1 MAAATYES
9 SLLLRIILMA
19 FILSLNDTQ
28 LTHCKHARNHWAM
41 ASAESTMPRLG
52 TCRIDGEYMMQ
63 ISAKLASFVAA
74 AVYVQWC
81 AVFEGSV
88 THASKLFFILIPI
101 RLRHCAVLQLETWAI
116 QNTGPC
122 KTLVFDLFLNSDRLV
137 VIITNLRLV
146 AYYQLNFDRSCFFLY
161 DIVKRGVE
169 CIKKCL
175 AFPANFIIIISNG
188 RNTSC
193 WQEIGLNEKRGWKGP
208 SIKLVSLGLWGGV
221 SIRLVKIE
229 ENQKLAKNSSFL
241 FFGNQKT

>member
-1 MAAATYES
+1 
-9 SLLLRIILMA
+9 MA

-41 ASAESTMPRLG
+41 ATAESTMPRLG

-81 AVFEGSV
+81 DVFEGLV

-101 RLRHCAVLQLETWAI
+101 RLRHCAVLQLETWAM

-146 AYYQLNFDRSCFFLY
+146 AYYQLNFDRSWSLSHFSLWRRQTRRAKQQKMLC
-161 DIVKRGVE
+161 
-169 CIKKCL
+169 
-175 AFPANFIIIISNG
+175 
-188 RNTSC
+188 TSC
-193 WQEIGLNEKRGWKGP
+193 PTSSSSSSSWATAGTLPVDKRLDWMKKGDGKGQAQKNNFNPASSLESHHQHDQWKQDVLR
-208 SIKLVSLGLWGGV
+208 SWTAIL
-221 SIRLVKIE
+221 
-229 ENQKLAKNSSFL
+229 
-241 FFGNQKT
+241 

>member
-41 ASAESTMPRLG
+41 ATAESTMPRLG

-81 AVFEGSV
+81 DVFEGLV
-88 THASKLFFILIPI
+88 THASKLFFVLIPI
-101 RLRHCAVLQLETWAI
+101 RLRHCAVLQLETWAM

-122 KTLVFDLFLNSDRLV
+122 KTIVFDLFLNSDRLV

-146 AYYQLNFDRSCFFLY
+146 AYYQLNFDRSCFLHFL
-161 DIVKRGVE
+161 
-169 CIKKCL
+169 
-175 AFPANFIIIISNG
+175 IS
-188 RNTSC
+188 
-193 WQEIGLNEKRGWKGP
+193 
-208 SIKLVSLGLWGGV
+208 LWH
-221 SIRLVKIE
+221 RQTWRDT
-229 ENQKLAKNSSFL
+229 NQKMLGISCQPDHHHHQQRQEHFLLTRDWIEWKKGMERAKHKKQFQSSIEPWEPPSARPV
-241 FFGNQKT
+241 KTGRP